1 MWSGCSCSCRSTGG
15 EPDTLAPTNYPKIS
29 PVAAALKCRCPRC
42 GKGRLFKG
50 FLTVAD
56 RCECCGLALA
66 RGDSGDGPAVFMTF
80 ILGFTVVPVALWVAM
95 SVDWPLWLHAIVWT
109 VVILGLSLGMLR
121 PAKAYL
127 MALQFRHR
135 SSEYDL
141 PDPPNP
147 RD

>member
-1 MWSGCSCSCRSTGG
+1 M
-15 EPDTLAPTNYPKIS
+15 
-29 PVAAALKCRCPRC
+29 
-42 GKGRLFKG
+42 
-50 FLTVAD
+50 FL
-56 RCECCGLALA
+56 
-66 RGDSGDGPAVFMTF
+66 TF

-95 SVDWPLWLHAIVWT
+95 SVEWPLWLHTIVWS
-109 VVILGLSLGMLR
+109 VVILGLTLGMLR

-141 PDPPNP
+141 PDSPKP

>member
-1 MWSGCSCSCRSTGG
+1 
-15 EPDTLAPTNYPKIS
+15 
-29 PVAAALKCRCPRC
+29 
-42 GKGRLFKG
+42 
-50 FLTVAD
+50 
-56 RCECCGLALA
+56 
-66 RGDSGDGPAVFMTF
+66 MTF

-95 SVDWPLWLHAIVWT
+95 SVDWPLWLHAVVWT

-141 PDPPNP
+141 PDLPSDPSAKTPPNP